1 MSIVCILQRKRTWL
15 CPHCP
20 SPSVLTRENLQAKL
34 RQKVRLC
41 YMTVSSALSRTEWA
55 TVERLCEIAYVCRK
69 RDNLVLAGS
78 KWLIMLCIVFWGNGG
93 VESSHRPKTRGSFLA
108 KFRNAAD
115 CTGRN
120 DKVNK
125 YRMLFVQLIEMHVS
139 RLFSARSEGSG
150 VGEKRHPGGD
160 RAQGPQRGA
169 RKRRAHLHE
178 TADGECECHNI
189 LLSTSCCCCF

>member
-125 YRMLFVQLIEMHVS
+125 YRRDQLTEW
-139 RLFSARSEGSG
+139 RRRS
-150 VGEKRHPGGD
+150 
-160 RAQGPQRGA
+160 QPQITF
-169 RKRRAHLHE
+169 KNSDIFQSCSH
-178 TADGECECHNI
+178 TC
-189 LLSTSCCCCF
+189 LLSHNRSTLSVGFTFFLIICL